1 MTHRIKK
8 AAVLGSGVMGS
19 GIACHLANAGL
30 EVIMLDIVPFDLDE
44 KQKSIKAAR
53 NRIADTS
60 LTNALKS
67 KPAPLYDADFA
78 SPVALIMGS
87 EEDGI
92 SQDLLGIMDDKVKI
106 PMIGNIESL
115 NVSVSA
121 GVVIYEA
128 IRQRKK

>member
-1 MTHRIKK
+1 M
-8 AAVLGSGVMGS
+8 
-19 GIACHLANAGL
+19 
-30 EVIMLDIVPFDLDE
+30 
-44 KQKSIKAAR
+44 
-53 NRIADTS
+53 
-60 LTNALKS
+60 
-67 KPAPLYDADFA
+67 YDADFA
-78 SPVALIMGS
+78 SPVALVMGS